1 VWNGLTTWLFNDA
14 RRGKRLTAD
23 SVAVVVRGYARLL
36 RPANALIAAAA
47 VCVGAVVAVGT
58 SEAALQWQAV
68 AFGAVVAFLFTGAGN
83 ALNDVYDRETDR
95 VNHPDRP
102 IPSGQVSPRAASV
115 LAGSLFAAAILAGM
129 SINIPASGL
138 VLASLALMVAYEERF
153 KASGWS
159 GNLLIAWLVG
169 SLFVFAGLC
178 VYGGRVEPLAIA
190 ASLAVLAGLSTV
202 AREVVKDIEDLAGD
216 VDRATLPRRRGIPF
230 AGRVA
235 QAFLAAAVVLSVLPA
250 ILGILGPWYPPL
262 VAAADAIFI
271 YAAWHATRSPGR
283 SERAMK
289 GAMVVALA
297 AFLAGGLA

>member
-1 VWNGLTTWLFNDA
+1 MRA
-14 RRGKRLTAD
+14 
-23 SVAVVVRGYARLL
+23 YARLL

-47 VCVGAVVAVGT
+47 VCVGAVVTVGT

-68 AFGAVVAFLFTGAGN
+68 ALGAVVAFLFTGAGN

-159 GNLLIAWLVG
+159 GNL
-169 SLFVFAGLC
+169 
-178 VYGGRVEPLAIA
+178 
-190 ASLAVLAGLSTV
+190 
-202 AREVVKDIEDLAGD
+202 
-216 VDRATLPRRRGIPF
+216 
-230 AGRVA
+230 
-235 QAFLAAAVVLSVLPA
+235 
-250 ILGILGPWYPPL
+250 
-262 VAAADAIFI
+262 
-271 YAAWHATRSPGR
+271 
-283 SERAMK
+283 
-289 GAMVVALA
+289 
-297 AFLAGGLA
+297 